1 MFCYAAVDDMK
12 TSILLKDVTT
22 GYKNR
27 PVTSHIEAY
36 LQAGELT
43 CLIGPNGAGKSTLL
57 KTLSAFI
64 PPLSGEILIDGVSL
78 RQISARELARNIAV
92 VLTRRPSTLN
102 MTVEELVAM
111 GRSPYTSFF
120 GALRDTDREVVDR
133 AMSLVGITRLRQRNV
148 NTLSDGERQK
158 ALIAKAL
165 AQQTKI
171 IFLDEP
177 TAFLDYP
184 SKVEIMKLLY
194 TIAREED
201 TTVFMSTH
209 DLELALQIADKIW
222 LLDKEHGL
230 KIGIP
235 EDLAYQ
241 GLLGQYFERG
251 GLRFNCSTGLFEI
264 EHDRKGA
271 VRLNGSGQLCHLVG
285 KALRRIGYECATDVD
300 GPTVEIVTAPD
311 VQDIII
317 FEGKTLATIESLVA
331 KLT

>member
-1 MFCYAAVDDMK
+1 MNI
-12 TSILLKDVTT
+12 SIQLSDVTT
-22 GYKNR
+22 GYKGN
-27 PVTSHIEAY
+27 PVTRQINAF

-43 CLIGPNGAGKSTLL
+43 CLLGPNGAGKSTLL

-64 PPLSGEILIDGVSL
+64 PPLSGEIIINGDNLRHIDS
-78 RQISARELARNIAV
+78 SSLARSIAV
-92 VLTRRPSTLN
+92 VLTRRPSTMN
-102 MTVEELVAM
+102 MTVEELVAI

-120 GALRDTDREVVDR
+120 GGLRGKDREVVDR
-133 AMSLVGITRLRQRNV
+133 SIRLVGIDYLRSRNV

-158 ALIAKAL
+158 TLIAKAL
-165 AQQTKI
+165 AQQTNI

-194 TIAREED
+194 TIAREENK
-201 TTVFMSTH
+201 TVFMSTH

-241 GLLGQYFERG
+241 GWLGDYFQRG
-251 GLRFNCSTGLFEI
+251 GLKFNYETGVFEI
-264 EHDRKGA
+264 VHDQKGD
-271 VRLNGSGQLCHLVG
+271 VRLTGTGKLHNMVSKALKRSGFTTVSGGGGELIEIKSGPSGEEIICGG
-285 KALRRIGYECATDVD
+285 KAM
-300 GPTVEIVTAPD
+300 
-311 VQDIII
+311 
-317 FEGKTLATIESLVA
+317 KTIESLITFLNKRWEV
-331 KLT
+331 K